1 MPLKKGNSQATIKS
15 NIKELMS
22 TGRPQK
28 QAVAISLDEARKSSK
43 AMDKRKGKT
52 K

>member
-1 MPLKKGNSQATIKS
+1 MPLKKGNSQKTISS
-15 NIKELMS
+15 NVKELMS

-28 QAVAISLDEARKSSK
+28 QAVAIALSEAGKK
-43 AMDKRKGKT
+43 KRKK